1 MDMIEYDVCDVTE
14 IWQLEIPRF
23 VWIAKRRIHKIMS
36 DIVDLVVGLLVSSFV
51 VASYIPQHVQCLS
64 QRSATGLSLWT
75 VLISTVSGV
84 ALTISSVL
92 AGWHSI
98 EIATMQHA
106 HSKKFATTQ
115 TVLEVAN
122 LGMPMLQSLLMVCV
136 GTPSYVVYFFRFG
149 SSPNGVDL
157 GTHATHATGHDRG
170 EASGGREVTLIPIHE
185 SRQRAELISAVLT
198 WASIIATTAAS
209 AWALVKFGSQSA
221 VVTFLVKLWGAIAT
235 FTNLVQWIPQIDTTW
250 KAKHEGVLS
259 ISSLIFSVLGDLL
272 LAFFWIGG
280 NGESIWVY
288 MTLAADASMQI
299 ILIGIILLFQRQ
311 RRLQSVI
318 DGEHENRPSTPLL
331 FATHKRCVHLDI
343 EQTAEGDMDQS
354 SLGMVRAAYL
364 DPPEA

>member
-1 MDMIEYDVCDVTE
+1 
-14 IWQLEIPRF
+14 
-23 VWIAKRRIHKIMS
+23 MS
-36 DIVDLVVGLLVSSFV
+36 DVVDLVVGLLVSSFV
-51 VASYIPQHVQCLS
+51 VASYIPQHVQCS
-64 QRSATGLSLWT
+64 CQRSATGLSLWT

-92 AGWHSI
+92 ADWHSI
-98 EIATMQHA
+98 EIATRHA
-106 HSKKFATTQ
+106 HSKKFAITQ

-136 GTPSYVVYFFRFG
+136 GTPSYIVYFFRFG

-157 GTHATHATGHDRG
+157 GTHSTNASDR
-170 EASGGREVTLIPIHE
+170 ASGGREVIVIPIHE
-185 SRQRAELISAVLT
+185 SRQRAELTYTLLT
-198 WASIIATTAAS
+198 WAAIVVTSVAS
-209 AWALVKFGSQSA
+209 AWAMVKFGSQSA
-221 VVTFLVKLWGAIAT
+221 VVTFLVKFWGAIAT

-288 MTLAADASMQI
+288 MTLAADASMQV

-311 RRLQSVI
+311 RRSQATI
-318 DGEHENRPSTPLL
+318 DNQQESRPSTPLL
-331 FATHKRCVHLDI
+331 SATSQRCAHLDI
-343 EQTAEGDMDQS
+343 EQAEEEEIDLA
-354 SLGMVRAAYL
+354 SLGVVRL
-364 DPPEA
+364 EA